1 MGEPVCAFF
10 GPGILMSGHV
20 VPRAARFRPAAC
32 CLPLRLPVP
41 VLAGIDIMGETAGLL
56 ARQPAAPS
64 HSRSCNGSCS
74 MQQVRSALRLGH
86 TATGL
91 CGILTRFPFDRR
103 APDEVRGEP
112 SPAAKLAKI
121 SPPPLIALYIS
132 PLRRG
137 RGAHKKAA
145 SGSGNQFRSRR
156 PAAVSPG
163 INLSHLPV
171 SLFAPAAGQ
180 VGAQESRACEFS
192 SQARPLKSR
201 ML

>member
-1 MGEPVCAFF
+1 MLSRGRRA
-10 GPGILMSGHV
+10 SGL
-20 VPRAARFRPAAC
+20 RPAASLSGC
-32 CLPLRLPVP
+32 PSPSSQVLTLWGKRQVFWLVSLLRLLTAVAAMALVVCNRCG
-41 VLAGIDIMGETAGLL
+41 VLSASDTQQRDCAGFSPASLL
-56 ARQPAAPS
+56 IA
-64 HSRSCNGSCS
+64 
-74 MQQVRSALRLGH
+74 
-86 TATGL
+86 
-91 CGILTRFPFDRR
+91 R

-145 SGSGNQFRSRR
+145 SGAGNQFSSRR